1 MKINH
6 TILLLLLIVLGCSTS
21 DTGKEQESPIMQE
34 SPMIGDVSNEDP
46 GTELMGDFID
56 VAHPTSG
63 MAIVN
68 ADRTELEL
76 IDFKSDDGPI
86 LELYLATDPTAEDYI
101 TLGELQGLEGDFIY
115 PLPQNINFDTH
126 KYLIVWCVT
135 FNADFGHAVLD

>member
-21 DTGKEQESPIMQE
+21 DTGKEQESLIIQE
-34 SPMIGDVSNEDP
+34 SPMINA
-46 GTELMGDFID
+46 ELMGDFID
-56 VAHPTSG
+56 VAHPTNG

-68 ADRTELEL
+68 AERTELEL

-86 LELYLATDPTAEDYI
+86 LELYLATDSTVENYI
-101 TLGELQGLEGDFIY
+101 TLGELQGLEGNFTYI
-115 PLPQNINFDTH
+115 LPQNINFDAH

-135 FNADFGHAVLD
+135 FKVDFGHAVLE

>member
-21 DTGKEQESPIMQE
+21 DMGNEQESPIMQE
-34 SPMIGDVSNEDP
+34 SPMIDAV
-46 GTELMGDFID
+46 LMGDFID

-68 ADRTELEL
+68 AERTELEL

-86 LELYLATDPTAEDYI
+86 LELYLATDSTAENYI
-101 TLGELQGLEGDFIY
+101 TLGELQGLEGNFTY
-115 PLPQNINFDTH
+115 LLPQNINFDAH

-135 FNADFGHAVLD
+135 FEVDFGHAVLE

>member
-6 TILLLLLIVLGCSTS
+6 AILFLLLIVLGCSTS

-34 SPMIGDVSNEDP
+34 SPMIGA
-46 GTELMGDFID
+46 ELMGDFID

-68 ADRTELEL
+68 AERTEIEL

-86 LELYLATDPTAEDYI
+86 LELYLATDSTAVNYI
-101 TLGELQGLEGDFIY
+101 TLGELQGLEGNFTYI
-115 PLPQNINFDTH
+115 LPKNINFDAH

-135 FNADFGHAVLD
+135 FKVNFGQAVLE

>member
-21 DTGKEQESPIMQE
+21 DTGKEQESLIIQE
-34 SPMIGDVSNEDP
+34 SPMINA
-46 GTELMGDFID
+46 ELMGDFID

-68 ADRTELEL
+68 AERTELEL

-86 LELYLATDPTAEDYI
+86 LELYLATDSTAENYI
-101 TLGELQGLEGDFIY
+101 TLGELQGLEGNFTYI
-115 PLPQNINFDTH
+115 LPQNINFDAH

-135 FNADFGHAVLD
+135 FKVDFGHAVLE

>member
-46 GTELMGDFID
+46 GAKLMGDFID

-68 ADRTELEL
+68 AERTELEL

-86 LELYLATDPTAEDYI
+86 LELYLATDSTAENYI
-101 TLGELQGLEGDFIY
+101 TLGVLQGLEGNFTY
-115 PLPQNINFDTH
+115 LLPQNINFDAH

-135 FNADFGHAVLD
+135 FEVDFGHAVLE